1 MRAMSDR
8 VLALDDLWRYCIKS
22 NDVLFSKDR
31 GSGIFVTRYGF
42 YHDAF
47 PKVYVWILYHPS
59 NPEPIDS
66 LFKVLDELRRSERIA
81 RVTDDKG
88 DICMVLVSYKKW
100 FRRYVVKYEVAKYR
114 VLLPGD
120 IIAYSGEGY
129 RGIKFKLYHHS
140 EGITYPGYFAVILGQ
155 AFDLVGL
162 EQYPSAIHILLVG
175 GAFKVAS
182 ILSSVSLPTV
192 DEVVRREVLE
202 DFKELLSLKY
212 TEFALKEIERLYKAL
227 MEEKKQG

>member
-1 MRAMSDR
+1 
-8 VLALDDLWRYCIKS
+8 VKS

-31 GSGIFVTRYGF
+31 GSGIFVARYGF

-47 PKVYVWILYHPS
+47 PNEKVFVWILYHPS
-59 NPEPIDS
+59 SPEPIDS
-66 LFKVLDELRRSERIA
+66 LFKILDEIRRSEGIV
-81 RVTDDKG
+81 RVTDDKTG

-100 FRRYVVKYEVAKYR
+100 FRRYVVKYEVAKHR

-129 RGIKFKLYHHS
+129 YGIKFKLYHHS

-155 AFDLVGL
+155 VFDLVGL
-162 EQYPSAIHILLVG
+162 EQYPSAIHILLVN

-212 TEFALKEIERLYKAL
+212 TEFALREIERLHKAL
-227 MEEKKQG
+227 VEEKK